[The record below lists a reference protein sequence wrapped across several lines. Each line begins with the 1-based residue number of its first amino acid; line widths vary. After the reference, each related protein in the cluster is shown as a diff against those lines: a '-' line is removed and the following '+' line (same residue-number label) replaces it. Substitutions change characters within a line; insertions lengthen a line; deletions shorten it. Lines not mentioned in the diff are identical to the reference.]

1 MVDDR
6 IAVEQ
11 QAAEPSASSSGSSS
25 SAKAEE
31 PAKPK
36 MSEAELYE
44 KTLEAVMK
52 MRVSEMKKELDLL
65 KVDSRGFF
73 EKGDFAQALA
83 RARLDPGEQIQ
94 SSEGFSLARQGDL
107 CLAPGSTSAATSP
120 LTVSAHPLH
129 RACTGPWLP
138 SHTYMPCGTD
148 CGSQP
153 WQ

>member
-1 MVDDR
+1 
-6 IAVEQ
+6 
-11 QAAEPSASSSGSSS
+11 
-25 SAKAEE
+25 
-31 PAKPK
+31 

-83 RARLDPGEQIQ
+83 RARLDPGEQME
-94 SSEGFSLARQGDL
+94 SSGGLTLHWQEDLILRLA
-107 CLAPGSTSAATSP
+107 AASTCAVSSVP
-120 LTVSAHPLH
+120 LSC
-129 RACTGPWLP
+129 RLP
-138 SHTYMPCGTD
+138 SPSCMYRSMASDTCMVRGTD